1 MALLHLNEAGMDAAL
16 KSEAP
21 VLVDFWATWCN
32 PCQQLGPVIEGLA
45 NEYDGKAIVGKVDID
60 DQQDLARKYGVMSI
74 PTVVIFKNGQEVDRK
89 VGTMPADRYRETL
102 NGLL

>member
-60 DQQDLARKYGVMSI
+60 DQQDLARK
-74 PTVVIFKNGQEVDRK
+74 
-89 VGTMPADRYRETL
+89 
-102 NGLL
+102 

>member
-16 KSEAP
+16 KSETP
-21 VLVDFWATWCN
+21 VLVDFWATWCS

-74 PTVVIFKNGQEVDRK
+74 PTVV
-89 VGTMPADRYRETL
+89 
-102 NGLL
+102 